1 MEQPVFWSVLL
12 LVAVLGA
19 AVRWRNG
26 GPWAPRLAVSVDR
39 VGLVVAGVSVLA
51 LVLHCTVMFF
61 APWTD
66 ALPGARV
73 VGDAVRGMGATS
85 QWAYWVPAVALLVAL
100 RWIWWPGLAALAVTL
115 LGVGVTMFWPFAL
128 TTHLAW
134 LAAVILVGVVVSN
147 ALVAAPRSGAPG
159 RRPAGR
165 PA

>member
-1 MEQPVFWSVLL
+1 MDQPVFWSVLL
-12 LVAVLGA
+12 VVAVVGA
-19 AVRWRNG
+19 VLRWRNG
-26 GPWAPRLAVSVDR
+26 GPLVPRRAVPVDR
-39 VGLVVAGVSVLA
+39 LGLVAVGVAVLA
-51 LVLHCTVMFF
+51 LVVHCAVMFF

-66 ALPGARV
+66 AFPGGRV

-85 QWAYWVPAVALLVAL
+85 QGAYWVPAVALLVAL
-100 RWIWWPGLAALAVTL
+100 RRVWWPGLVVLGVAL

-134 LAAVILVGVVVSN
+134 LAAVILVGVVVSS
-147 ALVAAPRSGAPG
+147 ALVAAPGADAPG